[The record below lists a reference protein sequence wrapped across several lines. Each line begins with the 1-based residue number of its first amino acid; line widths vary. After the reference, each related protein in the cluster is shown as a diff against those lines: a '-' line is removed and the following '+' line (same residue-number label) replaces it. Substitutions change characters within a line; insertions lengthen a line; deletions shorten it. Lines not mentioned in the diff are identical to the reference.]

1 MNLTICFIGAGNMSI
16 SLIGGLI
23 ASGYPKDKIRATDP
37 SEARRHEVTQTMGI
51 HCDEDNIEAAENA
64 DIIVLA
70 VKPQILESVCQQL
83 AETFQKKRPLVISI
97 AAGVR
102 STDIDYWLGKNMA
115 IVRTM
120 PNTPALIRSGATGL
134 FANSAVSKA
143 QKEQAEHILRAAGI
157 TVWVPKETDLDI
169 VTAISG
175 SGPAYYFLFMEAMQQ
190 AGQKLGLDEATAR
203 LLTIQ
208 TAFGAAKMALESP
221 DDCATLRQKV
231 TSPNGTT
238 EKAIQSFESHQLR
251 EIVEEAMN
259 AAKDRAIS
267 LANELGSTSTD
278 FQNKTGEK

>member
-1 MNLTICFIGAGNMSI
+1 MNSTICFIGAGNMSI

-23 ASGYPKDKIRATDP
+23 ASGYPKDKILATDP
-37 SEARRHEVTQTMGI
+37 SEARRREITQSMGI
-51 HCDEDNIEAAENA
+51 HCEEDNIEATEKS

-70 VKPQILESVCQQL
+70 VKPQMLESVCLQL
-83 AETFQKKRPLVISI
+83 AATIQKNHPLVISI

-102 STDIDYWLGKNMA
+102 STDIDYWLGGNTA

-134 FANSAVSKA
+134 FANDAVKGE
-143 QKEQAEHILRAAGI
+143 QKEQAEHILRAAGV

-208 TAFGAAKMALESP
+208 TAFGASKMALESP

-238 EKAIQSFESHQLR
+238 EKAIQSFENRQLR
-251 EIVEEAMN
+251 EIIEEAMG

-267 LANELGSTSTD
+267 LANELGSTQTE

>member
-37 SEARRHEVTQTMGI
+37 SEARRREITQSMGI
-51 HCDEDNIEAAENA
+51 HCDEDNIEAAKQS

-70 VKPQILESVCQQL
+70 VKPQMLELVCQQL
-83 AETFQKKRPLVISI
+83 SATLQAKRPLVISI

-102 STDIDYWLGKNMA
+102 STDIDYWLGGGMA

-134 FANSAVSKA
+134 FANSAVSEA

-175 SGPAYYFLFMEAMQQ
+175 SGPAYYFLFMEAMQH

-251 EIVEEAMN
+251 ETIEDAMK

-267 LANELGSTSTD
+267 LANELGSTQTD

>member
-37 SEARRHEVTQTMGI
+37 SEARRHEVTQSMGI